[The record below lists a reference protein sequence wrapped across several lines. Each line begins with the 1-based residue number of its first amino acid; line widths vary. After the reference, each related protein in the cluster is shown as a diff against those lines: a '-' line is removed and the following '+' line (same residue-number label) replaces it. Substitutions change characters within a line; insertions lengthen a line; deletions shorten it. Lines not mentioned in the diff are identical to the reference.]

1 MKSIRLKFI
10 TEAGKNLY
18 VTMNYA
24 DDSLAEDGGAEKV
37 QAAVDAVLEHQPF
50 EQLIVKCESAELID
64 RNVTEVELTPAG

>member
-37 QAAVDAVLEHQPF
+37 QAAVDAVLEHQR
-50 EQLIVKCESAELID
+50 V
-64 RNVTEVELTPAG
+64 

>member
-24 DDSLAEDGGAEKV
+24 DDSLAKDGGAEKV

-64 RNVTEVELTPAG
+64 RNVTEVELIPAG